1 MHSNQNGNWR
11 PKKVLTKLRNW
22 MTWIFSKD
30 VKKCESREEVHYFDA
45 KHFFNDLENQD
56 DYYLK
61 ITPGKEHEFVRKD
74 EVDDN

>member
-1 MHSNQNGNWR
+1 ML
-11 PKKVLTKLRNW
+11 KKIRKWMSWVFTKDAKQHERQED
-22 MTWIFSKD
+22 I
-30 VKKCESREEVHYFDA
+30 HYFDA

>member
-1 MHSNQNGNWR
+1 ML
-11 PKKVLTKLRNW
+11 KKLRNW
-22 MTWIFSKD
+22 VTWIFTK
-30 VKKCESREEVHYFDA
+30 ESVTPESPEDVHYYDA
-45 KHFFNDLENQD
+45 KHFFNDLENQN

>member
-1 MHSNQNGNWR
+1 
-11 PKKVLTKLRNW
+11 

>member
-1 MHSNQNGNWR
+1 MRLNRTGCLKL
-11 PKKVLTKLRNW
+11 KKMLKKLRKW
-22 MTWIFSKD
+22 VMWIFTKAP
-30 VKKCESREEVHYFDA
+30 VKAPEDAHYFDA
-45 KHFFNDLENQD
+45 KQFFNDLENQD

>member
-1 MHSNQNGNWR
+1 M
-11 PKKVLTKLRNW
+11 
-22 MTWIFSKD
+22 WIFTNGDLKRNENPED
-30 VKKCESREEVHYFDA
+30 IHYFNA
-45 KHFFNDLENQD
+45 KHFRNDLENQE